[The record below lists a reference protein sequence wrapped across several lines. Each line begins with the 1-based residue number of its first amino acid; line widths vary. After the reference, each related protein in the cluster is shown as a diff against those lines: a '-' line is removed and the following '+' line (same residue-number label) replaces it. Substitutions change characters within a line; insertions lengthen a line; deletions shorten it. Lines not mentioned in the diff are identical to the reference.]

1 MAEKRAFDPKVFAKT
16 AKEKSNA
23 RLKMWMEMCAHCGL
37 CSDTCHFYLAN
48 DRDPKMVPAYKSK
61 KILEAIKKKEK
72 IDEATVDELY
82 DRVYGECTMCRRCT
96 MYCPFGIDVAS
107 IVASAR
113 SLCNSQGKV
122 PKHLLKAVTT
132 HLESGNQMGVTREEL
147 IDTLE
152 WMEEELQEELP
163 GATIPI
169 DKKGANVL
177 YVLNAREPKFYP
189 MDISQAA
196 MVFYLA
202 GEDWTM
208 SSKGWDVTNL
218 AMFMGDIE
226 GASTISQMVRDAAEE
241 LGVRRVV
248 VTECGHALR
257 SLQFESPIW
266 LGRDHKFEVVHSVL
280 LFSEYLREGRIKL
293 DKSVFA
299 NERCTYQDP
308 CNVSRNG
315 GLARAGREV
324 VRYLTDDFVEMEP
337 HGEYNFCCGG
347 GGGFIPMAGPFR
359 ERRLK
364 AGKVKA
370 EQIRA
375 TGATIC
381 ITPCHN
387 CYDQLRDL
395 NKEYDLGIRVL
406 SFKEM
411 FEKAL
416 IIPDEL
422 KAKEDDEE

>member
-411 FEKAL
+411 FEEAL

>member
-1 MAEKRAFDPKVFAKT
+1 MAENSAFDPKGFAKT
-16 AKEKSNA
+16 AREKSNA

-48 DRDPKMVPAYKSK
+48 ERDPKMIPAYKSK
-61 KILEAIKKKEK
+61 KILEAIKKKDK

-82 DRVYGECTMCRRCT
+82 DTVYGECTMCRRCT

-122 PKHLLKAVTT
+122 PEHLLKAVTT
-132 HLESGNQMGVTREEL
+132 HLESGNQMAVTREEWV
-147 IDTLE
+147 DTLE

-177 YVLNAREPKFYP
+177 YVVNAREPKFYP

-218 AMFMGDIE
+218 AMFMGDTE

-241 LGVRRVV
+241 LEVRRVV

-324 VRYLTDDFVEMEP
+324 VKYLTDDFVEMEP

-359 ERRLK
+359 DRRLK

-411 FEKAL
+411 FEQAL

-422 KAKEDDEE
+422 KAKEDDGE

>member
-1 MAEKRAFDPKVFAKT
+1 MAENRAFDPKVFAKT
-16 AKEKSNA
+16 AREKSNA

-122 PKHLLKAVTT
+122 PEHLLKAVTT

-208 SSKGWDVTNL
+208 SSKGWDATNL

-226 GASTISQMVRDAAEE
+226 GASTISQMVRDTAEE

-324 VRYLTDDFVEMEP
+324 VRYLTDNFVEMEP

-359 ERRLK
+359 ARRLK

-411 FEKAL
+411 FEEAL